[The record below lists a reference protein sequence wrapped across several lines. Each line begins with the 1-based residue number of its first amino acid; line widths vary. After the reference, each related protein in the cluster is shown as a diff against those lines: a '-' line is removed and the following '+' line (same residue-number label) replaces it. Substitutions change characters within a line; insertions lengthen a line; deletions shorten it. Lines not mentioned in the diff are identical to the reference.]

1 VLILGAGLIGCE
13 FANDMS
19 LGGYQ
24 VRRGGAVRASDAD
37 PAAPGRCG
45 RAGGLEG
52 LGVRF
57 HLGPVLTRL
66 QQVPQAWKRTCPT
79 AA

>member
-1 VLILGAGLIGCE
+1 MPTLLH
-13 FANDMS
+13 
-19 LGGYQ
+19 
-24 VRRGGAVRASDAD
+24 
-37 PAAPGRCG
+37 PAA
-45 RAGGLEG
+45 AAVQAGLEG

-66 QQVPQAWKRTCPT
+66 QQVPMAWKRTCPT